1 MGMPVKEDIV
11 NIKVSKQP
19 LELSDL
25 IVCSHDAVNIGVRV
39 FVMLKKEDEIPF
51 KDFNLW
57 LCLDTWRNQSEDF
70 FRGNDGLVYGK
81 EEDLD
86 GFYGWTYSGL
96 AVPDQ
101 GGEPD
106 EELVED
112 SKFLLDGKVLQT
124 IHPVNDPNL
133 RTVYASQASAFADRL
148 KAEQPNV
155 IENFFNRE
163 YWVKTLRVPP
173 LGDYA
178 NLGVS
183 MDVYNHV
190 RKNDRLHDNYLEW
203 KKNQQK

>member
-11 NIKVSKQP
+11 NIKVSKPP

-57 LCLDTWRNQSEDF
+57 LCLDTWRNQSENF
-70 FRGNDGLVYGK
+70 FRGNDGLVHGK

-86 GFYGWTYSGL
+86 GYYGWTYTGL

-124 IHPVNDPNL
+124 IHLVDDPNL
-133 RTVYASQASAFADRL
+133 RTVYAAQASAFADRL
-148 KAEQPNV
+148 KAERPDV

-163 YWVKTLRVPP
+163 YWVKTLRIPP

-183 MDVYNHV
+183 MDLYNHV
-190 RKNDRLHDNYLEW
+190 HKNVLHDNYLEW
-203 KKNQQK
+203 KKNKQK

>member
-1 MGMPVKEDIV
+1 ME
-11 NIKVSKQP
+11 IKVSKPP

-25 IVCSHDAVNIGVRV
+25 IVCSHDAENVGVRV
-39 FVMLKKEDEIPF
+39 YVMLKKEDEIPF

-57 LCLDTWRNQSEDF
+57 LCLDTWRNQSENF
-70 FRGNDGLVYGK
+70 FKGNCGLVYGK
-81 EEDLD
+81 EDDLD
-86 GFYGWTYSGL
+86 GFYGWTYAGI

-106 EELVED
+106 EELVEN

-124 IHPVNDPNL
+124 IHPVDDPNL
-133 RTVYASQASAFADRL
+133 RTVYAAQASAFADRL
-148 KAEQPNV
+148 KAERPDV
-155 IENFFNRE
+155 VEDFFNRE
-163 YWVKTLRVPP
+163 YWVKTLRIPP

-203 KKNQQK
+203 EKNQQK

>member
-1 MGMPVKEDIV
+1 M
-11 NIKVSKQP
+11 NIKVSKPP
-19 LELSDL
+19 LEISDL
-25 IVCSHDAVNIGVRV
+25 IVCSHNAVNVDV
-39 FVMLKKEDEIPF
+39 CVYVMLKKEDEIPF

-57 LCLDTWRNQSEDF
+57 LCLDTYRNQSENF
-70 FRGNDGLVYGK
+70 FRGNDGLAYGK

-96 AVPDQ
+96 AIPDQ

-124 IHPVNDPNL
+124 IHPVDDPDL
-133 RTVYASQASAFADRL
+133 RTVYAAQASAFADRL
-148 KAEQPNV
+148 KAERPDV
-155 IENFFNRE
+155 VENLFNRE
-163 YWVKTLRVPP
+163 YWVKTLRIPP

>member
-1 MGMPVKEDIV
+1 ME
-11 NIKVSKQP
+11 IKVSKPP

-25 IVCSHDAVNIGVRV
+25 IVCSHKSENVGVCV
-39 FVMLKKEDEIPF
+39 YVMLKKEDEIPF

-57 LCLDTWRNQSEDF
+57 LCLDTYRNQSENF
-70 FRGNDGLVYGK
+70 FRGNNGLVYGK

-86 GFYGWTYSGL
+86 GFYGWTYAGI

-101 GGEPD
+101 GGKPD

-124 IHPVNDPNL
+124 IHPVDDPEL
-133 RTVYASQASAFADRL
+133 RTAYAAQASAFADRL
-148 KAEQPNV
+148 KAERPDV
-155 IENFFNRE
+155 VENFFNRE

-183 MDVYNHV
+183 MDMYNHAQQLT
-190 RKNDRLHDNYLEW
+190 RSKNDR
-203 KKNQQK
+203 